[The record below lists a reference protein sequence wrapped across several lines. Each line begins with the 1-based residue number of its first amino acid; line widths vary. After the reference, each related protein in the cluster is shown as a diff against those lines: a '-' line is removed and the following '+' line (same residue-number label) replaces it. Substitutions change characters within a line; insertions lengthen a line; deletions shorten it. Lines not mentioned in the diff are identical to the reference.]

1 MVEVKKL
8 HMEKHYK
15 SSNISFSESGGL
27 SKSLKVFIAF
37 LSLMVDLTFS
47 KILNIWGR
55 VTVGK

>member
-8 HMEKHYK
+8 HMEKHYEG
-15 SSNISFSESGGL
+15 SNISFSESGGL

>member
-8 HMEKHYK
+8 HMEKHYEG
-15 SSNISFSESGGL
+15 SNISFLESGGL
-27 SKSLKVFIAF
+27 SKSLKIFIAF